1 MQLIVQDLKC
11 VRGGRCVFDSLS
23 IQVKSGAGV
32 TLTGPN
38 GAGKSSLLRILAGF
52 LPPAGGSVRLDGGDD
67 DVPLGAQ
74 CHYVGHLNGVKRAF
88 TLRENLAFWVDYLG
102 GGDVAHA
109 LEMFELDSLSD
120 IPAGLLSA
128 GQARRLGLARLA
140 LAHRPVWLLDE
151 PTVSLDAGSLKI
163 LAKIL
168 KRHLKDGGIIIA
180 ATHAPLGLTLDK
192 ELKLAARGRE
202 A

>member
-1 MQLIVQDLKC
+1 
-11 VRGGRCVFDSLS
+11 VFEGLSL
-23 IQVKSGAGV
+23 QVKGGSGT

-52 LPPAGGSVRLDGGDD
+52 IPPAAGSLRLDGGDD
-67 DVPLGAQ
+67 DTPLGAQ

-88 TLRENLAFWVDYLG
+88 TLRENLAFWAEYLG
-102 GGDVAHA
+102 GGDVTRA
-109 LEMFELDSLSD
+109 LEMFELGSLSD

-128 GQARRLGLARLA
+128 GQSRRLGLARLA

-151 PTVSLDAGSLKI
+151 PDVSLDAGSRKI

-168 KRHLKDGGIIIA
+168 KNHLKGGGIIIA
-180 ATHAPLGLTLDK
+180 ATHTPLGLNLGQ
-192 ELKLAARGRE
+192 ELKLGAGGGSA
-202 A
+202 